1 MNEMQPVVPNE
12 SGTVR
17 AAGGELHYE
26 YFGTRER
33 PPVVIFNAVNQTA
46 RSWHPHMAGIAAWTD
61 VLLWDY
67 PGIGDSPRWERTPT
81 FEELAE
87 GLHAITQTLALP
99 DPSLRLLAICFG
111 SGPALE
117 FLRRHRAQVE
127 KVILSGA
134 ILTWEEAY
142 ANQRSFDSKLLM
154 AGRLNDAL
162 EHFYA
167 YFFSGGFQRTVDA
180 DPDHKAALFRK
191 IMATANEMTQHLLGA
206 QVEYL
211 KDVERHYSEFAALDV
226 PVKLIAGEQDMITPT
241 YVQRKILRLLP
252 NASYTEYPGA
262 GHLLYVEEGT
272 RFFTDALSFLLS

>member
-1 MNEMQPVVPNE
+1 MNELQPISPNE

-46 RSWHPHMAGIAAWTD
+46 RSWHPHMAGIAAFTD

-67 PGIGDSPRWERTPT
+67 PGVGDSPRWERTPT
-81 FEELAE
+81 LEDLAE
-87 GLHAITQTLALP
+87 GLHTITQALGLN
-99 DPSLRLLAICFG
+99 DSSLRVLAICFG

-117 FLRRHRAQVE
+117 FLRRHHVQVK
-127 KVILSGA
+127 KVVLSGA
-134 ILTWEEAY
+134 MLTWEEAY
-142 ANQRSFDSKLLM
+142 ANQRSFDGKLL
-154 AGRLNDAL
+154 ADGRIDDAV
-162 EHFYA
+162 EHFFA
-167 YFFSGGFQRTVDA
+167 YFFSGGFQQAIDA
-180 DPDHKAALFRK
+180 DPEHKAALLRK
-191 IMATANEMTQHLLGA
+191 IKASANEMTEHLLGA

-211 KDVERHYSEFAALDV
+211 KGVERLYGDFAALDV
-226 PVKLIAGEQDMITPT
+226 PVKLIAGEQDQVTPT
-241 YVQRKILRLLP
+241 YVQRKLLGLLP

-272 RFFTDALSFLLS
+272 RFFTDALTFLLS